1 MPIVIVLSKYFIDAK
16 LSMAGA
22 IMKADWLSDARK
34 IPDEVMNYLR
44 PMAVRAVEE
53 KQYSPELIADILGM
67 SRSSIYDWLRW
78 YRAGGEAALDTRT
91 APGAPP
97 VITPIIDWWIEQTV
111 LNSTPVNHGYDTV
124 LWTRAILAELL
135 NKHFGIGV
143 SESTVGLHLHQ
154 LDLSCQTPC
163 YRAWDQD
170 QAKVVAFLEVKFP
183 KIRRLAAKLGADIAF
198 EDEAGVGIM
207 TRSGRTWGKVGQ
219 PPEVAVS
226 DRRGGYNVLSIITAT
241 GELHY
246 SLEAKTINGERY
258 VEFLQQILHGRTRP
272 LIVIADQ
279 ASFHKSAT
287 ICEFVR
293 AHRTQI
299 RLFFFPTHSPELNPD
314 EQVWNELKHRQ
325 LGKQPIKNKA
335 DLKKRIRSILKT
347 LQYKAK
353 KVQSFFQLPNTK
365 YAAIPETV
373 T

>member
-1 MPIVIVLSKYFIDAK
+1 
-16 LSMAGA
+16 
-22 IMKADWLSDARK
+22 MKADWLSDARK

-44 PMAVRAVEE
+44 PIAVRAVEE
-53 KQYSPELIADILGM
+53 KDYSPELVADILGV

-78 YRAGGEAALDTRT
+78 YRAGGEATLDTRT

-135 NKHFGIGV
+135 QKHFGICV

-163 YRAWDQD
+163 YRALDQE

-183 KIRRLAAKLGADIAF
+183 KIQRLAAKLGADIAF

-219 PPEVAVS
+219 PPAVAVS

-241 GELHY
+241 GDLRY
-246 SLEAKTINGERY
+246 SLEVTNINGERY
-258 VEFLQQILHGRTRP
+258 VEVLQQVLRGRTRP
-272 LIVIADQ
+272 LMIIADQ
-279 ASFHKSAT
+279 ASFHKSSAVHK
-287 ICEFVR
+287 FVR
-293 AHRTQI
+293 AHRTKI

-314 EQVWNELKHRQ
+314 EQAWNELKHRQ
-325 LGKQPIKNKA
+325 LGKQPIKNKT
-335 DLKKRIRSILKT
+335 DLKKRIRSILKS
-347 LQYKAK
+347 LQLKAE
-353 KVQSFFQLPNTK
+353 KVRSFFQLPDTK
-365 YAAIPETV
+365 YAAILEVV